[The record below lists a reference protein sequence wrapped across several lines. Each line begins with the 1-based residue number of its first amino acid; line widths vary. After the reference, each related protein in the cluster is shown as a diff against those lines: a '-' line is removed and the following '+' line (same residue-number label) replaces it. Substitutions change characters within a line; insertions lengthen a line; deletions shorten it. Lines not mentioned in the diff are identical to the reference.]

1 MFNNNNGNNKEIPV
15 TGNKPV
21 STSSS
26 ALNMISQG
34 TSVEGEITSDGD
46 FRIDGKVK
54 GTVTSKA
61 KLAIGPTGVVD
72 GDLICENADVSG
84 KIFGTIKVNDLLFLK
99 SSGYIEGDIISTK
112 LVVEAGATFNG
123 SCSMGVKEMKH
134 ADKPAATGTTTA
146 QKKEAI

>member
-1 MFNNNNGNNKEIPV
+1 MFNNNNNNGKDIPV
-15 TGNKPV
+15 NKPV
-21 STSSS
+21 STPGSS
-26 ALNMISQG
+26 ALNMISVG
-34 TSVEGEITSDGD
+34 TSIEGEITSDGD

-61 KLAIGPTGVVD
+61 KLAIGSTGVVD

-84 KIFGTIKVNDLLFLK
+84 KIFGTIKVNDMLFLK
-99 SSGYIEGDIISTK
+99 SSGYIEGDIIATK

-134 ADKPAATGTTTA
+134 ADNKPAAANTTTA

>member
-1 MFNNNNGNNKEIPV
+1 MFNNNNSNKETPA
-15 TGNKPV
+15 GGKPV
-21 STSSS
+21 STPSS

-34 TSVEGEITSDGD
+34 TSVEGEVVSDGD

-61 KLAIGPTGVVD
+61 KLAIGPTGIVD

-99 SSGYIEGDIISTK
+99 SSGYIEGDIIATK

-134 ADKPAATGTTTA
+134 ADKPAAAAAPA

>member
-1 MFNNNNGNNKEIPV
+1 MFNNNTNNKDIPA
-15 TGNKPV
+15 KAV
-21 STSSS
+21 STPSSS
-26 ALNMISQG
+26 ALNMISAG
-34 TSVEGEITSDGD
+34 TSVEGEIVSDGD

-72 GDLICENADVSG
+72 GDLICENADISG
-84 KIFGTIKVNDLLFLK
+84 KIFGTIKANDMLFLK
-99 SSGYIEGDIISTK
+99 SSGYIEGDIIATK

-134 ADKPAATGTTTA
+134 VDNKPATTNNTV